1 MLGQSY
7 KMCVDNKS
15 TLKLMLYFGFV
26 FKTQW
31 SFLNQ
36 KIGGN
41 HQGFLPPQKKN
52 ENIEHIGLI
61 FETPNVFL
69 YYSIEMILSFQNRL
83 LLLHLKWM
91 CKSLKYMKKYQNIV
105 NKYFPHF
112 FGWKLPIVPIEEL
125 WRYSR
130 AQQHYSTL
138 RILEIQQE
146 N

>member
-36 KIGGN
+36 KIGGKPSRVFYHLRKKKKILN
-41 HQGFLPPQKKN
+41 TSVWFLRLQMYFFTIV
-52 ENIEHIGLI
+52 ELI
-61 FETPNVFL
+61 L
-69 YYSIEMILSFQNRL
+69 LFQNRL

-91 CKSLKYMKKYQNIV
+91 CKSLKYKRKYQNIV

-125 WRYSR
+125 WWYSR

>member
-1 MLGQSY
+1 MTKHTYPESGHELFELEGKWVLLDLMLRQSY

-41 HQGFLPPQKKN
+41 HQGFLSPQKKN

-69 YYSIEMILSFQNRL
+69 YYSIEMIL
-83 LLLHLKWM
+83 
-91 CKSLKYMKKYQNIV
+91 
-105 NKYFPHF
+105 
-112 FGWKLPIVPIEEL
+112 
-125 WRYSR
+125 
-130 AQQHYSTL
+130 
-138 RILEIQQE
+138 
-146 N
+146 